1 MAKLPRRDPSGQGVE
16 AAGVV
21 PESFE
26 QEAPLVYSIV
36 REEKGLRGKYICIES
51 LTPIYLG

>member
-1 MAKLPRRDPSGQGVE
+1 MARPHRRGPSGGGVE

-36 REEKGLRGKYICIES
+36 REEKGLRGKYICIEA

>member
-1 MAKLPRRDPSGQGVE
+1 MARPHRRGPSGGGVE

-21 PESFE
+21 PELFE

-36 REEKGLRGKYICIES
+36 REEKGLRGKYICIEA